1 MAALTRQR
9 SGWRCAPNTITSVQ
23 VATKKSLSLATIRFP
38 LVGAGQTT
46 LATFSLYVA
55 LAIPAREQN
64 LYMDFKLQNEL
75 RDAGYNG
82 GFLLEELIEAIIKE
96 KSNTFSVYF
105 NEEWSVYE
113 EPNKDG
119 PWSAR
124 YYNLTPVGFYE
135 CGAKT
140 PTEAVA
146 RLWLSLHQNK
156 RNV

>member
-1 MAALTRQR
+1 MMRSTNPEWREWEKTKYHKRRARIEGNGGAHTTAEWLAMCAEHNHQCASCHEEKPLTRDHKI
-9 SGWRCAPNTITSVQ
+9 P
-23 VATKKSLSLATIRFP
+23 LSR
-38 LVGAGQTT
+38 AGQTT

-105 NEEWSVYE
+105 NGEW
-113 EPNKDG
+113 PL
-119 PWSAR
+119 R
-124 YYNLTPVGFYE
+124 R
-135 CGAKT
+135 
-140 PTEAVA
+140 TE
-146 RLWLSLHQNK
+146 
-156 RNV
+156 